1 MRERIGRLKR
11 EMLEEKRFLSTEQ
24 AKIIVRVHREKA
36 EEPACIRRA
45 CALAAAFDEI
55 QISIGEGEQIVGN
68 RTVGVRSGVVFP
80 ECGILWLEKEL
91 DGLSDRKQDPFY
103 VKREDAEWIRHTLLP
118 EWKNRCLEYK
128 IAQETGGEDQ
138 KLSSVIKTNQQGRAQ
153 GHIIPDIPLWLSK
166 GPAGLLKEAKSCL
179 TQENMTREQTDFY
192 QSVILSLEGVQ
203 RFWSDMRC
211 LRKRRVSRVSTI
223 MNRKNIWR

>member
-118 EWKNRCLEYK
+118 EWKNRCLRNL
-128 IAQETGGEDQ
+128 IF
-138 KLSSVIKTNQQGRAQ
+138 
-153 GHIIPDIPLWLSK
+153 
-166 GPAGLLKEAKSCL
+166 
-179 TQENMTREQTDFY
+179 QTSIFPF
-192 QSVILSLEGVQ
+192 
-203 RFWSDMRC
+203 R
-211 LRKRRVSRVSTI
+211 
-223 MNRKNIWR
+223 